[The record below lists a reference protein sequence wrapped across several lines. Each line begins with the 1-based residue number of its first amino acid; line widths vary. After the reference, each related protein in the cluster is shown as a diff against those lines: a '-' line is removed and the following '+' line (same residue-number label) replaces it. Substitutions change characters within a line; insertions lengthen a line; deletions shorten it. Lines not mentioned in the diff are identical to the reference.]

1 METEMLDGS
10 KKEEGAMKEE
20 ERELGEQ
27 EKEKIQGKQ
36 EKEAKLG
43 EEQCFICDA
52 PAVFNCP
59 ACSQVPICENHQDYH
74 QAKLIFTMQCCVYKT
89 KVELLYRQHHN

>member
-1 METEMLDGS
+1 MMSQNWRGV
-10 KKEEGAMKEE
+10 
-20 ERELGEQ
+20 GEQ
-27 EKEKIQGKQ
+27 EKEEMKQG

-59 ACSQVPICENHQDYH
+59 ACSQVPICEHHQDYH
-74 QAKLIFTMQCCVYKT
+74 QAKLISTVQCCVHEAVRIGIPSNAIIQICY
-89 KVELLYRQHHN
+89 

>member
-20 ERELGEQ
+20 DRGL
-27 EKEKIQGKQ
+27 GKQ
-36 EKEAKLG
+36 EKEEIQGKKGEEEAKLG

-52 PAVFNCP
+52 PAVINCP
-59 ACSQVPICENHQDYH
+59 ACSQVPTCENHQDYH
-74 QAKLIFTMQCCVYKT
+74 QAKLYFYNAV
-89 KVELLYRQHHN
+89 LRL